1 MHEKGCRSEEVA
13 MKSVH
18 EWGGGSTIAAL
29 ADIAGTT
36 NYPVLPGENVA
47 QRIEESSVSAA
58 TRQLCICHASLE
70 CMCIQPALE
79 MSRNLFHDRKTK
91 MAEYTK
97 SDKVFEM
104 QVREI

>member
-1 MHEKGCRSEEVA
+1 EKGCRSEGVA

-18 EWGGGSTIAAL
+18 EWGGGGSTIAAL

-36 NYPVLPGENVA
+36 NYPVLPGKNVA
-47 QRIEESSVSAA
+47 QRIEE
-58 TRQLCICHASLE
+58 
-70 CMCIQPALE
+70 P
-79 MSRNLFHDRKTK
+79 FHGRKTK
-91 MAEYTK
+91 MGEYTK